1 MAPNVISQALSNMA
15 ASKTSIIST
24 AASLAASAVL
34 LRTIANDL
42 LPRDLRR
49 PLSSALAGLL
59 HRLSSEFTVII
70 EEYEGIAINQLY
82 SSAEVYLGSISSPS
96 TRRVR
101 AGKSEKERSITIAA
115 EHGQEIIDTFDGIR
129 LIWVLIHRE
138 TINRTMHNS
147 HGDYGSSIIRTQIR
161 YFRLVFDKSHKSKVF
176 SSYLPYMME
185 RAKAM
190 REAKKGLKLHML
202 KQEQHYYPGRQ
213 GETWTSVNFDHPA
226 TFETLAME
234 PDVKRS
240 LIDDLERFVAG
251 KEYYRKVGK
260 AWKRGYLL
268 YGPPGTGKSSLIA
281 AIANHLNYNVY
292 DLELADLRSN
302 SELRKLLLS
311 TSNRSIL
318 VVEDIDCTIDLTNQ
332 RAEEEQA
339 AATSG
344 RRSGRKA
351 NQDYR
356 VSLEYYFVS
365 NFFLPHTL

>member
-1 MAPNVISQALSNMA
+1 MAPNVIPQALSNMA

-42 LPRDLRR
+42 LPQNLRHH
-49 PLSSALAGLL
+49 LASALAGLL
-59 HRLSSEFTVII
+59 HRHSSKFTVII
-70 EEYEGIAINQLY
+70 EEYEGIAVNQLY
-82 SSAEVYLGSISSPS
+82 SSAEVYLGSISSPT

-101 AGKSEKERSITIAA
+101 AGKSKKESSITIVA
-115 EHGQEIIDTFDGIR
+115 EHGQEIIDVFDGIR
-129 LIWVLIHRE
+129 LKWMLIHNE
-138 TINRTMHNS
+138 MVNRTMYTS
-147 HGDYGSSIIRTQIR
+147 HDDYGSSTIRTQIR

-185 RAKAM
+185 KAKVM
-190 REAKKGLKLHML
+190 KEAKKGLKLHML
-202 KQEQHYYPGRQ
+202 KQEEHYYPGRS
-213 GETWTSVNFDHPA
+213 GTWTSVNFDHPA

-302 SELRKLLLS
+302 SHLRKLLLS
-311 TSNRSIL
+311 TENRSIL
-318 VVEDIDCTIDLTNQ
+318 VVEDIDCTIDLTKQ
-332 RAEEEQA
+332 QAEEEQA
-339 AATSG
+339 ATTSG
-344 RRSGRKA
+344 RRSGRKT

-356 VSLEYYFVS
+356 VSFEYYAVF
-365 NFFLPHTL
+365 